1 MFRIVQKLRQ
11 LLNRQQKIRVLV
23 IGVMM
28 FIGGTLET
36 FSAGMMIPLI
46 SAAMDDELYKSNKY
60 AVMICELFD
69 IHSNRTFM
77 IIILLVLM
85 VLFILK
91 NVFMLFQ
98 IYLQNRFISNNKFS
112 LQCEM
117 LKIYMERPY
126 EDFLSLGQAQ
136 VSRAV
141 QNNVTGVFGAL
152 TTILAFFTDFVTS
165 VILVAAIVIINPV
178 IAVSI
183 TIVLLFLLLMITAIL
198 KPVMRKQGIIF
209 MENNTQNGKWFYQA
223 VAGIKE
229 IKVGNKEDF
238 FQEQYNKYGK
248 KTVIAERNNAVL
260 GSIPRLLIESFCMV
274 GMLGI
279 LAVLMYRGKELSE
292 LLPQLSAF
300 AVAAVRLLPCA
311 NRMSGYMTSIS
322 YQEPQI
328 DEMLLNREEIRQWKE
343 NEAKRRKEK
352 LKKENESEN
361 NTGNLTF
368 KDKIQLSDIT
378 YFYPNTDVNILEHAN
393 MEIPIGSSVGIVGT
407 TGAGKTT
414 AIDILIGLLEPSEGS
429 VLADGVDIQENYEQ
443 WLKNLGYIP
452 QVIYMLDDTI
462 RANVAFGYAPE
473 DIDDKE
479 IWRALEEA
487 QLKEFVEK
495 LPKGLDTA
503 IGERGVRV
511 SGGQRQRLGIAR
523 ALYTDP
529 DLLIFDEATAALDN
543 ETESAVMESINS
555 LQGKKTMIIIA
566 HRLTTIEKCDIV
578 YRVKDTKIIRER

>member
-11 LLNRQQKIRVLV
+11 LLNRQQKVRVLV

-28 FIGGTLET
+28 FIGGVLET
-36 FSAGMMIPLI
+36 FSASMMIPLI
-46 SAAMDDELYKSNKY
+46 SAAMNDELYKSNKY
-60 AVMICELFD
+60 AIMVCEFFD

-91 NVFMLFQ
+91 NIFMLFQ

-141 QNNVTGVFGAL
+141 QNNVAGVFGAL

-178 IAVSI
+178 IAVSV

-198 KPVMRKQGIIF
+198 KPVIRKQGIIF

-229 IKVGNKEDF
+229 IKVGNKEQF

-352 LKKENESEN
+352 LKKENKSEN

-443 WLKNLGYIP
+443 WLENLGYIP

-529 DLLIFDEATAALDN
+529 NLLIFDEATAALDN

>member
-28 FIGGTLET
+28 FIGGVLET
-36 FSAGMMIPLI
+36 FSASMMIPLI
-46 SAAMDDELYKSNKY
+46 SAAMNDELYKSNKY
-60 AVMICELFD
+60 AVMVCEFFD

-91 NVFMLFQ
+91 NIFMLFQ

-141 QNNVTGVFGAL
+141 QNNVAGVFGAL

-165 VILVAAIVIINPV
+165 VILVIAIVIINPV
-178 IAVSI
+178 IAVSV

-229 IKVGNKEDF
+229 IKVGNKEEF

-429 VLADGVDIQENYEQ
+429 VLADGVDIQENYGQ

>member
-209 MENNTQNGKWFYQA
+209 MENSTQNGKWFYQA

-368 KDKIQLSDIT
+368 KDKIRLSDIT

>member
-11 LLNRQQKIRVLV
+11 LLNRQQKVRVLV

-28 FIGGTLET
+28 FIGGILET
-36 FSAGMMIPLI
+36 FSASMMIPLI
-46 SAAMDDELYKSNKY
+46 SAAMNDELYKSNKY
-60 AVMICELFD
+60 AIMVCEFFD

-91 NVFMLFQ
+91 NIFMLFQ

-141 QNNVTGVFGAL
+141 QNNVAGVFGAL

-178 IAVSI
+178 IAVSV

-198 KPVMRKQGIIF
+198 KPVIRKQGIIF

-229 IKVGNKEDF
+229 IKVGNKEQF

-352 LKKENESEN
+352 LKKENKSEN

-443 WLKNLGYIP
+443 WLENLGYIP

-529 DLLIFDEATAALDN
+529 NLLIFDEATAALDN